1 MEGAGRMRLRS
12 EDSGYRALYVYFFIS
27 YIARS
32 FPALAPKLYA
42 EKGMAEGLIG
52 VMTSVPSLV
61 AMAFM
66 PLLGSLADRAP
77 RKRTVL
83 LFEHLL
89 MAAACFLFG
98 AMRTFPGMLA
108 AATLCVIFSN
118 ASMPNTRSLSR

>member
-1 MEGAGRMRLRS
+1 MNEREGR
-12 EDSGYRALYVYFFIS
+12 GYRALYLYFFIS

-42 EKGMAEGLIG
+42 EKGMGEGLIG

-66 PLLGSLADRAP
+66 PLLGSLSDRAP

-89 MAAACFLFG
+89 MAAACFF
-98 AMRTFPGMLA
+98 
-108 AATLCVIFSN
+108 
-118 ASMPNTRSLSR
+118 

>member
-1 MEGAGRMRLRS
+1 MG
-12 EDSGYRALYVYFFIS
+12 
-27 YIARS
+27 
-32 FPALAPKLYA
+32 
-42 EKGMAEGLIG
+42 EGLIG

-89 MAAACFLFG
+89 MAAACIALAPVIVLYIACQKFIISG
-98 AMRTFPGMLA
+98 IMLGG
-108 AATLCVIFSN
+108 IKG
-118 ASMPNTRSLSR
+118 

>member
-77 RKRTVL
+77 RKRPRVRHGRR
-83 LFEHLL
+83 EHPQLE
-89 MAAACFLFG
+89 AHD
-98 AMRTFPGMLA
+98 RRRP
-108 AATLCVIFSN
+108 
-118 ASMPNTRSLSR
+118 RK